1 MHTHPEYWEDPF
13 AWKPSRWIMGAPRP
27 ETDSEMPSEEL
38 WTPAAHTYSPWS
50 DGPQSCPGAKFSKV
64 EAVAILTCLFK
75 DHRLG
80 IQKGPGEG
88 EEAAR
93 KRITRCINDA
103 TGNTP
108 KDARCEPRQNDL
120 QKGLLHHAASV
131 RAVEIC
137 HRSMCPRGKF
147 RGYRI
152 VSVQQH
158 GPGVLMMHAE
168 LPSWPYSPVSLG

>member
-1 MHTHPEYWEDPF
+1 MHTHPEYWEDLF

-27 ETDSEMPSEEL
+27 ETDSETPGEEL

-50 DGPQSCPGAKFSKV
+50 DGPQNCPGAKFSKV

-120 QKGLLHHAASV
+120 QKGLCTMQPLLGQWRSV
-131 RAVEIC
+131 TVGCAQEAN
-137 HRSMCPRGKF
+137 F
-147 RGYRI
+147 EDI
-152 VSVQQH
+152 VS
-158 GPGVLMMHAE
+158 
-168 LPSWPYSPVSLG
+168 